1 MNKENSLKFNAIKA
15 NARETL
21 RKAVSE
27 KKIDPLMISI
37 SRFVE
42 KTTHFFTTS
51 TCSGRITL
59 MDLNKDET
67 KKENVFYR
75 KWHSTAKFPEVWKAI
90 ESYDTNG
97 NLWLRQDAFVYV
109 IGTNT
114 WENTKQIIRACQE
127 AGVKRYGV
135 HHFEDEKILM
145 EIFGTQNMSIPLT
158 TKGKLLVN
166 KDAVKEWVKIANR
179 KWKQNEAKRKQ
190 FEKALRK
197 HLKKNYSTTIILGAS
212 RERFQLTSVQ

>member
-1 MNKENSLKFNAIKA
+1 MKESISLKFNAIKTHA
-15 NARETL
+15 AKTL
-21 RKAVSE
+21 HAAIRE
-27 KKIDPLMISI
+27 KKIDPLMVSI
-37 SRFVE
+37 SKFVE
-42 KTTHFFTTS
+42 KTAHYFTTS

-59 MDLNKDET
+59 MDLNEDES

-75 KWHSTAKFPEVWKAI
+75 KWHSMVTFKEVWKAI
-90 ESYDTNG
+90 EEYSTQG

-114 WENTKQIIRACQE
+114 WENVKQIIRACQE

-145 EIFGTQNMSIPLT
+145 EIFGTQNMSIPLI
-158 TKGKLLVN
+158 TKGKMLAN

-179 KWKQNEAKRKQ
+179 KWTRNENKRKT
-190 FEKALRK
+190 FEKV
-197 HLKKNYSTTIILGAS
+197 LKKYLK
-212 RERFQLTSVQ
+212 

>member
-1 MNKENSLKFNAIKA
+1 MMTQNRRKFDTIKA
-15 NARETL
+15 NATQTL
-21 RKAVSE
+21 HTAIRE
-27 KKIDPLMISI
+27 KKIDPLMIGI
-37 SRFVE
+37 SQFMER
-42 KTTHFFTTS
+42 TTNFFTTS

-59 MDLNKDET
+59 MDLNENES

-75 KWHSTAKFPEVWKAI
+75 KWHSTVKFSDVWKGI
-90 ESYDTNG
+90 EAYSSNG

-114 WENTKQIIRACQE
+114 WENVKKLIRACQE

-145 EIFGTQNMSIPLT
+145 EIFGTQNMSIPLMVR
-158 TKGKLLVN
+158 GKMIAD
-166 KDAVKEWVKIANR
+166 KKAVSEWVKIANR

-190 FEKALRK
+190 FEKILKK
-197 HLKKNYSTTIILGAS
+197 HLKN
-212 RERFQLTSVQ
+212 